1 MRPVVRAFIFN
12 PEGSILL
19 ARHEKDSPWVLPGG
33 HIEANEALH
42 DAMMREIREEFG
54 LKARFFDSD
63 ESEMLSHRGR
73 KLPMS
78 PLPIASYNL
87 EYKNK
92 EWKDKSRTEYVF
104 LMETDDEIRTTQHEE
119 IVEYAWFDPEKILTM
134 KPNVEIWDFTIEIL
148 ERIIGDE
155 ELGE

>member
-63 ESEMLSHRGR
+63 ESETYPFILYFCTRD
-73 KLPMS
+73 
-78 PLPIASYNL
+78 YN
-87 EYKNK
+87 
-92 EWKDKSRTEYVF
+92 
-104 LMETDDEIRTTQHEE
+104 
-119 IVEYAWFDPEKILTM
+119 
-134 KPNVEIWDFTIEIL
+134 
-148 ERIIGDE
+148 
-155 ELGE
+155 